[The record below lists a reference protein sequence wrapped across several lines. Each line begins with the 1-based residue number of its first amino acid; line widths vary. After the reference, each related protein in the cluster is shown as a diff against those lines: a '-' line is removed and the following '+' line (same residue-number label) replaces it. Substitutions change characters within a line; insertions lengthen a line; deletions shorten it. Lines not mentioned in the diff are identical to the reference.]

1 MGAARPGRIWLQR
14 GICVCKNNCMSAVS
28 PVARFRDVAPELVQR
43 LGWIVAGL
51 ASVVARRFLKEPKF
65 FALIIPLWGWLGR
78 SGRRFGR
85 MKVGQALVPAVRQ
98 VRAARVVKARVVKV
112 RLPSGRGWLV
122 RALGY
127 EAAGYG
133 SQLAVLLAEP
143 ELQALLLATPAA
155 GRILRPLCRMLGV
168 EPVGAL
174 APAVVADAPVRARRV
189 RPTRVRIPLPGS
201 TRPYICG
208 PKAPVLK
215 RG

>member
-1 MGAARPGRIWLQR
+1 
-14 GICVCKNNCMSAVS
+14 MSAVL

-51 ASVVARRFLKEPKF
+51 AAVVARRFLKEPRF

-78 SGRRFGR
+78 CGRRFGR
-85 MKVGQALVPAVRQ
+85 VKIGPVAVRP
-98 VRAARVVKARVVKV
+98 VLARAAMPRVAKMRGVKV

-133 SQLAVLLAEP
+133 SQLAALLAEP
-143 ELQALLLATPAA
+143 ELQALLLAAPAA

-174 APAVVADAPVRARRV
+174 APTAVADVPARPRRV
-189 RPTRVRIPLPGS
+189 RPKRVRIPLPGS

>member
-1 MGAARPGRIWLQR
+1 
-14 GICVCKNNCMSAVS
+14 MSAVS
-28 PVARFRDVAPELVQR
+28 PVVRFRDVAPELVQR

-51 ASVVARRFLKEPKF
+51 AAVVARRFLREPKF
-65 FALIIPLWGWLGR
+65 FALIIPLWSWLGR

-85 MKVGQALVPAVRQ
+85 VTVQTQVAVPVR
-98 VRAARVVKARVVKV
+98 VLTPRVARSRPVEV
-112 RLPSGRGWLV
+112 RLPSRRGWLV

-133 SQLAVLLAEP
+133 SQLAALLAEP

-168 EPVGAL
+168 EPMGAL
-174 APAVVADAPVRARRV
+174 APVVVAVSADAPVRKRRV
-189 RPTRVRIPLPGS
+189 RPKRVRIPLPGS

>member
-1 MGAARPGRIWLQR
+1 
-14 GICVCKNNCMSAVS
+14 MSAVL

-51 ASVVARRFLKEPKF
+51 AAVVARRFLKEPRF

-78 SGRRFGR
+78 CGRRFGR
-85 MKVGQALVPAVRQ
+85 VKIGPVAVRPVLVRPVL
-98 VRAARVVKARVVKV
+98 VRAVTPRVTKVRARGV
-112 RLPSGRGWLV
+112 RLPSARGWLV

-133 SQLAVLLAEP
+133 SQLAALLAEP
-143 ELQALLLATPAA
+143 ELQALLTTVPAA

-189 RPTRVRIPLPGS
+189 RPQRVRIPLPGS

>member
-1 MGAARPGRIWLQR
+1 
-14 GICVCKNNCMSAVS
+14 MSAVS
-28 PVARFRDVAPELVQR
+28 PVARFRDVAPDLVQR

-51 ASVVARRFLKEPKF
+51 AAVVARRFLRDPKF
-65 FALIIPLWGWLGR
+65 FALIIPLWSGLGR

-85 MKVGQALVPAVRQ
+85 VKVQPVAVPAV
-98 VRAARVVKARVVKV
+98 VRAVMPRVARARVVKV

-133 SQLAVLLAEP
+133 SQLAALLAEP
-143 ELQALLLATPAA
+143 ELQALLLAAPAA

-174 APAVVADAPVRARRV
+174 APVAADAPVRKRRV
-189 RPTRVRIPLPGS
+189 RPKRVRIALPGS

>member
-1 MGAARPGRIWLQR
+1 
-14 GICVCKNNCMSAVS
+14 MSAVS

-43 LGWIVAGL
+43 LCWIVAGL
-51 ASVVARRFLKEPKF
+51 AAVVARRFLREPKF
-65 FALIIPLWGWLGR
+65 FALIIPLWSWLGR

-85 MKVGQALVPAVRQ
+85 VKLQPVAVPAV
-98 VRAARVVKARVVKV
+98 VRAVMPRVARARVVKV

-133 SQLAVLLAEP
+133 SQLAALLAEP
-143 ELQALLLATPAA
+143 ELQALLLAAPAA

-174 APAVVADAPVRARRV
+174 APVAADAPVRKRRV
-189 RPTRVRIPLPGS
+189 RPKRMRIPLPGS

-208 PKAPVLK
+208 PKSPILNRV
-215 RG
+215 

>member
-1 MGAARPGRIWLQR
+1 
-14 GICVCKNNCMSAVS
+14 MSAVS

-51 ASVVARRFLKEPKF
+51 AAVVARRFLKEPKF

-78 SGRRFGR
+78 SARRFGR
-85 MKVGQALVPAVRQ
+85 VKVRTQVAVSVRVATPRVTP
-98 VRAARVVKARVVKV
+98 VRARAV

-133 SQLAVLLAEP
+133 SQLAALLAEP
-143 ELQALLLATPAA
+143 ELQALLLAAPAA

-174 APAVVADAPVRARRV
+174 APVAADAPVRVRRV
-189 RPTRVRIPLPGS
+189 RPKRMRIPLPGS

>member
-1 MGAARPGRIWLQR
+1 
-14 GICVCKNNCMSAVS
+14 MSAVS
-28 PVARFRDVAPELVQR
+28 PAARFRDVAPELVQR

-51 ASVVARRFLKEPKF
+51 AAVVARRFLKEPKF
-65 FALIIPLWGWLGR
+65 FALIIPLWSWLGR

-85 MKVGQALVPAVRQ
+85 VKVQPVAVPAV
-98 VRAARVVKARVVKV
+98 VRAVMPRVARARVVKV

-133 SQLAVLLAEP
+133 SQLAALLAEP
-143 ELQALLLATPAA
+143 ELQALLLAAPTA

-174 APAVVADAPVRARRV
+174 APVAADAPVRKRRV
-189 RPTRVRIPLPGS
+189 RPKRMRIALPGS

>member
-1 MGAARPGRIWLQR
+1 
-14 GICVCKNNCMSAVS
+14 
-28 PVARFRDVAPELVQR
+28 
-43 LGWIVAGL
+43 
-51 ASVVARRFLKEPKF
+51 
-65 FALIIPLWGWLGR
+65 
-78 SGRRFGR
+78 
-85 MKVGQALVPAVRQ
+85 MKVQTQVAVPVRVATPRVTT
-98 VRAARVVKARVVKV
+98 VRARAV

-133 SQLAVLLAEP
+133 SQLAALLAEP
-143 ELQALLLATPAA
+143 ELQALLTTVPAA

-174 APAVVADAPVRARRV
+174 VPVTVASDAPVRARRV
-189 RPTRVRIPLPGS
+189 RPKRMRIPLPGS

-208 PKAPVLK
+208 PKAPILK

>member
-1 MGAARPGRIWLQR
+1 
-14 GICVCKNNCMSAVS
+14 MSAVS
-28 PVARFRDVAPELVQR
+28 PVARFSDVAPELVQR

-51 ASVVARRFLKEPKF
+51 AAVVARRFLKEPKF
-65 FALIIPLWGWLGR
+65 FALIIPLWSWLGR

-85 MKVGQALVPAVRQ
+85 VKVQPVAVT
-98 VRAARVVKARVVKV
+98 VRAVMPRVGKVRARGV
-112 RLPSGRGWLV
+112 RLPSRRGWLV

-133 SQLAVLLAEP
+133 SQLAALLAEP

>member
-1 MGAARPGRIWLQR
+1 
-14 GICVCKNNCMSAVS
+14 
-28 PVARFRDVAPELVQR
+28 
-43 LGWIVAGL
+43 
-51 ASVVARRFLKEPKF
+51 
-65 FALIIPLWGWLGR
+65 
-78 SGRRFGR
+78 

-133 SQLAVLLAEP
+133 SQLAALLAEP
-143 ELQALLLATPAA
+143 ELQALLLAAPAA

-174 APAVVADAPVRARRV
+174 APVAADAPVQARRV
-189 RPTRVRIPLPGS
+189 RPKRVRIPLPGS

>member
-1 MGAARPGRIWLQR
+1 
-14 GICVCKNNCMSAVS
+14 MSAVL
-28 PVARFRDVAPELVQR
+28 PAPRFSDVAPELVQR

-51 ASVVARRFLKEPKF
+51 AAVVARRFLKEPKF
-65 FALIIPLWGWLGR
+65 FALIIPLWSWLGR

-85 MKVGQALVPAVRQ
+85 VKVQPVAVVP
-98 VRAARVVKARVVKV
+98 VRAVMPRVAGVRPVGV
-112 RLPSGRGWLV
+112 RLPSRRGWLV

-133 SQLAVLLAEP
+133 SQLAALLAEP
-143 ELQALLLATPAA
+143 ELQALLTTVPAA

-168 EPVGAL
+168 EPVGVL

>member
-1 MGAARPGRIWLQR
+1 
-14 GICVCKNNCMSAVS
+14 MSGVL
-28 PVARFRDVAPELVQR
+28 PVLRLSDVAPELVRR

-85 MKVGQALVPAVRQ
+85 VVVRPVAAREVDAAPVVAR
-98 VRAARVVKARVVKV
+98 VRARVAPEAPGVARV

-133 SQLAVLLAEP
+133 SQLEALLREPEMAALLAG
-143 ELQALLLATPAA
+143 LPAV

-168 EPVGAL
+168 GPK
-174 APAVVADAPVRARRV
+174 VVRV
-189 RPTRVRIPLPGS
+189 RVRVARVA
-201 TRPYICG
+201 RPRV
-208 PKAPVLK
+208 KRPVVVVVERRHSPVSSWMHRPAKK
-215 RG
+215 RR

>member
-1 MGAARPGRIWLQR
+1 
-14 GICVCKNNCMSAVS
+14 MSAVS

-51 ASVVARRFLKEPKF
+51 AAVVARRFLREPKF
-65 FALIIPLWGWLGR
+65 FALIIPLWSWLGR

-85 MKVGQALVPAVRQ
+85 VKVQPVAVVP
-98 VRAARVVKARVVKV
+98 VRAVMPRVVRARPVGV
-112 RLPSGRGWLV
+112 RLPSRRGWLV

-133 SQLAVLLAEP
+133 SQLAALLAEP
-143 ELQALLLATPAA
+143 ELQARLLAAPAA

-174 APAVVADAPVRARRV
+174 APVAADAPARARRV
-189 RPTRVRIPLPGS
+189 RPKRVRIALPGS

-208 PKAPVLK
+208 PKAPILN

>member
-1 MGAARPGRIWLQR
+1 MDVRKTNR
-14 GICVCKNNCMSAVS
+14 MSAVS
-28 PVARFRDVAPELVQR
+28 PVARFSDVAPELVRR

-51 ASVVARRFLKEPKF
+51 AAVVARRFLKDPKF
-65 FALIIPLWGWLGR
+65 FALIIPLWSWLGR

-85 MKVGQALVPAVRQ
+85 VKVQPAVPVAVS
-98 VRAARVVKARVVKV
+98 VRAVTPLVAKVRTRGV
-112 RLPSGRGWLV
+112 RLPSRRGWLV

-133 SQLAVLLAEP
+133 CQLQALLAEP
-143 ELQALLLATPAA
+143 ELQALLIAVPAA

-168 EPVGAL
+168 EPMGAV
-174 APAVVADAPVRARRV
+174 APVVAAARV
-189 RPTRVRIPLPGS
+189 RVRRPRPPRVKIKLPGS

-208 PKAPVLK
+208 PKAPVLR

>member
-1 MGAARPGRIWLQR
+1 
-14 GICVCKNNCMSAVS
+14 MSAVV
-28 PVARFRDVAPELVQR
+28 PVSRFSDVAPELVQR

-51 ASVVARRFLKEPKF
+51 AAVVARRFLKEPKF
-65 FALIIPLWGWLGR
+65 FALIIPLWSWLGR
-78 SGRRFGR
+78 CGRRFGR
-85 MKVGQALVPAVRQ
+85 VKMGSVAVRPVL
-98 VRAARVVKARVVKV
+98 VRAVTPRVTKVRARGV
-112 RLPSGRGWLV
+112 RLPSARGWLV

-133 SQLAVLLAEP
+133 SQLAALLAEP
-143 ELQALLLATPAA
+143 ELQALLTTVPAA

-189 RPTRVRIPLPGS
+189 RPQRVRIPLPGS